1 MTHLHRWSAEPT
13 PAGPPGARPSS
24 APILSAALEIVLE
37 WAPAARAVFV
47 AGSHASG
54 TAAWVEHEGRTLSLS
69 DVDLYVVL
77 EDEPAC
83 RAARVRQGWALR
95 DLPRRTLAFG
105 LAAPLEAGFH
115 TPAGFARLP
124 ARPGTLELV
133 RHGRLIHGDARLAE
147 LVPRAGPGDVSE
159 EEIALLLEN
168 RGCELLWSR
177 PMLHSAD
184 PLARLKGRHATL
196 KCALDLAGVAAL
208 LGGAYPDGPAA
219 RVAWA
224 RAHRPAAAN
233 AGEEAGTRDLD
244 RLWDEALA
252 WREGGVPP
260 PAPTGGDSEWRIA
273 VRGWARAFH
282 AAAARIAPRA
292 AATPAGRALAM
303 ARRAPLK
310 RRVRDALLPGA
321 DAGPGRLR
329 RVAFA
334 LRGTLRHRVHASAA
348 LLLMAAGEGA
358 PDSLPPPV
366 ARALLAL
373 GVVPDAARTGFD
385 AASRAVVRAWDR
397 WLLDGQRTADPA

>member
-1 MTHLHRWSAEPT
+1 
-13 PAGPPGARPSS
+13 
-24 APILSAALEIVLE
+24 
-37 WAPAARAVFV
+37 
-47 AGSHASG
+47 
-54 TAAWVEHEGRTLSLS
+54 
-69 DVDLYVVL
+69 
-77 EDEPAC
+77 
-83 RAARVRQGWALR
+83 
-95 DLPRRTLAFG
+95 
-105 LAAPLEAGFH
+105 
-115 TPAGFARLP
+115 
-124 ARPGTLELV
+124 
-133 RHGRLIHGDARLAE
+133 
-147 LVPRAGPGDVSE
+147 
-159 EEIALLLEN
+159 
-168 RGCELLWSR
+168 
-177 PMLHSAD
+177 MLHSAD

-208 LGGAYPDGPAA
+208 LGGTYPDGPAS